1 MNFVAI
7 DFETANSKRSSA
19 CAIGI
24 VVVNNGEI
32 VERKSWLIRPKMLR
46 FDNINVYIHGITQK
60 DVIDKPEFNE
70 LWDTIRPYLENQI
83 VVAHNASFD
92 MSVLRH
98 VLDEY
103 SIPHPSF
110 NYLCTV
116 NVSKAV
122 WKGQANN
129 KLDTLANML
138 SINFKHH
145 DACDDAVAC
154 AKILIEALKIS
165 ESKSIEQ
172 LCTKSNIKLGRISK
186 AGYEPCKQYKYKTS
200 FEKKLLNTT
209 KILNKLSDV
218 DSFYNKKVIF
228 TGPLRSMS
236 RSQANKKVASL
247 GGINGYGV
255 TKDTDYLVV
264 GIKDYKEL
272 SYDQFTNKLK
282 KAYSYIERGHN
293 IKIISEEDF
302 LKLL

>member
-19 CAIGI
+19 CAMGI

-32 VERKSWLIRPKMLR
+32 VERKSWLIRPKVLR
-46 FDNINVYIHGITQK
+46 FDNINVYIHGITHN

-70 LWDTIRPYLENQI
+70 LWDTIRPYLENQV

-92 MSVLRH
+92 ISVLRH

-103 SIPHPSF
+103 NIPYPSF
-110 NYLCTV
+110 DYLCTV

-122 WKGQANN
+122 WQGQVNN

-138 SINFKHH
+138 NIKFKHH

-154 AKILIEALKIS
+154 AKILIEALKT
-165 ESKSIEQ
+165 SKSNSIEQ
-172 LCTKSNIKLGRISK
+172 LCDKSKIKLGRVFK
-186 AGYEPCKQYKYKTS
+186 DGYVPCKQYRYNTS
-200 FEKKLLNTT
+200 FER
-209 KILNKLSDV
+209 KIFNPTEALDKSNKAN
-218 DSFYNKKVIF
+218 SFYNRKVIF

-236 RSQANKKVASL
+236 RAQANKKVASL
-247 GGINGYGV
+247 GGISGYGV

-264 GIKDYKEL
+264 GIKGYKEL
-272 SYDQFTNKLK
+272 SYGQLTTKLR
-282 KAYSYIERGHN
+282 KAYSYIEKGHN

-302 LKLL
+302 LKML